1 MLRHLL
7 TQTSPDPDTRDHYGL
22 EPQSRGNYL
31 RRLVTMAA
39 LPWSAAQAATTGRTR
54 NPEDIEAEV
63 RKVMA
68 AHAAI
73 KARGFDS
80 IKERGR
86 LHRLTDVLLDEL
98 AIAEQVTPREL

>member
-1 MLRHLL
+1 
-7 TQTSPDPDTRDHYGL
+7 
-22 EPQSRGNYL
+22 
-31 RRLVTMAA
+31 MAA
-39 LPWSAAQAATTGRTR
+39 LPWSAAQAATTGRAR

-73 KARGFDS
+73 KARVFDS

>member
-1 MLRHLL
+1 M
-7 TQTSPDPDTRDHYGL
+7 
-22 EPQSRGNYL
+22 
-31 RRLVTMAA
+31 RRCAMAT
-39 LPWSAAQAATTGRTR
+39 LPWSAARAATAGRTR

-86 LHRLTDVLLDEL
+86 LHRLVDSLLDEWSL
-98 AIAEQVTPREL
+98 IAGMAGL

>member
-80 IKERGR
+80 IKERAHDCTAWSTRCSTSG
-86 LHRLTDVLLDEL
+86 
-98 AIAEQVTPREL
+98 A

>member
-1 MLRHLL
+1 
-7 TQTSPDPDTRDHYGL
+7 
-22 EPQSRGNYL
+22 
-31 RRLVTMAA
+31 MAA
-39 LPWSAAQAATTGRTR
+39 LPWSAAQAATTGRAR

-80 IKERGR
+80 IKERAR

>member
-1 MLRHLL
+1 MTTTACPPCR
-7 TQTSPDPDTRDHYGL
+7 TAR
-22 EPQSRGNYL
+22 
-31 RRLVTMAA
+31 
-39 LPWSAAQAATTGRTR
+39 TGRAR

-73 KARGFDS
+73 KARVFDS

-86 LHRLTDVLLDEL
+86 LHRLVDSLLDEWSL
-98 AIAEQVTPREL
+98 IAGMAGL

>member
-1 MLRHLL
+1 
-7 TQTSPDPDTRDHYGL
+7 
-22 EPQSRGNYL
+22 
-31 RRLVTMAA
+31 MAA
-39 LPWSAAQAATTGRTR
+39 LPWSAAQAATTGRAR

-80 IKERGR
+80 IKERAHDCTAWSTRCSTSG
-86 LHRLTDVLLDEL
+86 
-98 AIAEQVTPREL
+98 A